1 MADLTKDEMLD
12 AVMAEAT
19 TTYIPTGLIG
29 VVDAHSKQI
38 EDLIS
43 NIAKLERQYN
53 LNDAIISM
61 HTTILEQQTK
71 ALGVAADSL
80 LAIGQEFNDLRNTIV
95 SLDKRISE
103 VERIYQGI
111 TARVSTLEQHGAK
124 LQWKIEELTSI
135 MNKLHPLS

>member
-29 VVDAHSKQI
+29 VVDTHSKQI

-103 VERIYQGI
+103 AERLYQGL
-111 TARVSTLEQHGAK
+111 TARISTLERN
-124 LQWKIEELTSI
+124 LETLTKVVARMS
-135 MNKLHPLS
+135 